1 MPIYYGTNDV
11 STSGNVGVGT
21 DLPSAKLHVVGDAIV
36 DNLKLDGNT
45 LSANDT
51 NGSLIIAPN
60 GNGALIASSTT
71 ANARGAKAVDLQN
84 SRNAV
89 TQVASGVYSVIGGGA
104 NNTSSGSNSTVGG
117 GVNNTSS
124 GGNSTVGGGANN
136 NSSSN
141 STVSGGANN
150 TSSGNSSTVSGG
162 YYNTSSGIYSTVGG
176 GYYNTSSGYYSTVG
190 GGANNTSSGNTS
202 TVGGGINNSSSG
214 TFSNVGGG
222 SNNSSGGIA
231 STVPGGIEAKATRY
245 CELSH
250 AAGQFGNKGDAKH
263 TILIARNVTTNA
275 TATILTLDGAVAS
288 ATNRLVIPAETTWV
302 FDIKLSAYN
311 DTNNLGSGWNIRGCI
326 RRNAA
331 NGTAILGTN
340 STTTWTDGGVMNSLV
355 VSVTADDTNEALQ
368 INVTGLASTNIRWV
382 AVVDI
387 SQVSY
392 GTP

>member
-1 MPIYYGTNDV
+1 M
-11 STSGNVGVGT
+11 
-21 DLPSAKLHVVGDAIV
+21 
-36 DNLKLDGNT
+36 
-45 LSANDT
+45 
-51 NGSLIIAPN
+51 
-60 GNGALIASSTT
+60 
-71 ANARGAKAVDLQN
+71 
-84 SRNAV
+84 
-89 TQVASGVYSVIGGGA
+89 GGGQS
-104 NNTSSGSNSTVGG
+104 NTSS
-117 GVNNTSS
+117 
-124 GGNSTVGGGANN
+124 A
-136 NSSSN
+136 
-141 STVSGGANN
+141 
-150 TSSGNSSTVSGG
+150 
-162 YYNTSSGIYSTVGG
+162 YH
-176 GYYNTSSGYYSTVG
+176 
-190 GGANNTSSGNTS
+190 
-202 TVGGGINNSSSG
+202 
-214 TFSNVGGG
+214 
-222 SNNSSGGIA
+222 
-231 STVPGGIEAKATRY
+231 STVPGGLEAKATKHG
-245 CELSH
+245 ELSH
-250 AAGQFGNKGDAKH
+250 AAGQFGNKGDAQH

-355 VSVTADDTNEALQ
+355 VSATADDTNEALQ